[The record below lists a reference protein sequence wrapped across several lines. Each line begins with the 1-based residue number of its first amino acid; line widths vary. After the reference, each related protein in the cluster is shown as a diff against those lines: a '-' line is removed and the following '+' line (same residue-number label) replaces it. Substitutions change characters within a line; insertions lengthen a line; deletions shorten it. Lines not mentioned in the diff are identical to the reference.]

1 MSGNV
6 RHARSALRGV
16 PWPLL
21 TLVLV
26 EVAVLGLAFLR
37 KDPLDLSVYRLGGRS
52 VLSGSDSL
60 YGSPLAS
67 GLPFTYPPFAGVLFA
82 PLSLVSWPLAA
93 VGLFVLS
100 LTALARSAWLV
111 AGEVRGRGLVG
122 GWNRPTTAVAF
133 VAGSLLA
140 EPYLSTLY
148 AGQINVLIM
157 WAVLEDLLGRPSRWS
172 GVRIGIATGVKLVPG
187 LFLLMLAVIGN
198 RRAFRHAAS
207 AAIGTVVIG
216 VLVLPSSTHDYWT
229 RFAFDDNRVGD
240 VGFSSNQSINGALW
254 RLLGPGGSTAV
265 WAVLAA
271 AVAVASLTTA
281 RVLWRNGL
289 RLMSISATACGALL
303 VSPISWTHHWVW
315 ATVVVLTLTTD
326 ITLSRWA
333 RTPATWLA
341 LAWVVA
347 LTSHLTWWAA
357 TGRDE
362 EHTTPLL
369 TQLVADSYVI
379 LGALTLLWFSRT
391 AWTAATGTPPSRP
404 STVTC
409 GEASDR

>member
-1 MSGNV
+1 VSGDV
-6 RHARSALRGV
+6 RDARSALRGV

-21 TLVLV
+21 ALVLV

-37 KDPLDLSVYRLGGRS
+37 KEPLDLSVYRAGGRS

-60 YGSPLAS
+60 YGSPLTS
-67 GLPFTYPPFAGVLFA
+67 DLSFTYPPFAGVLFA
-82 PLSLVSWPLAA
+82 PLSLISRPLAA
-93 VGLFVLS
+93 VVLFVLS

-122 GWNRPTTAVAF
+122 GWNRPTTTMAF

-172 GVRIGIATGVKLVPG
+172 GIRIGIATGVKLVPG
-187 LFLLMLAVIGN
+187 LFLVLLAVIGN
-198 RRAFRHAAS
+198 RRAFVRAA
-207 AAIGTVVIG
+207 ATAIGTVVIG
-216 VLVLPSSTHDYWT
+216 VLVLPRSSQDYWT
-229 RFAFDDNRVGD
+229 RVAFDGNRIGD
-240 VGFSSNQSINGALW
+240 VGFSSNQSINGVLW
-254 RLLGPGGSTAV
+254 RLLGPGGNTAV
-265 WAVLAA
+265 WAVAVA
-271 AVAVASLTTA
+271 AVAVASLATA
-281 RVLWRNGL
+281 RARWRRGT
-289 RLMSISATACGALL
+289 RLASISATTCGALL

-315 ATVVVLTLTTD
+315 ATVFVLVLTTD
-326 ITLSRWA
+326 ITRSRWA

-357 TGRDE
+357 TGGDQ
-362 EHTTPLL
+362 EHTAPLL

-391 AWTAATGTPPSRP
+391 AWTAATGTPPSCP